1 MSMLDSGDFRGR
13 GWRFPI
19 YPAANGGLSYVEG
32 DENVVQSLELLLRT
46 VAGERVMR
54 PDLGTTVPTLVFEG
68 DSEQNLH
75 RLEVAIDEAIRQ
87 WEPRVEVETVE
98 ASRDLRHDT
107 AVDVTVTYRVLRTN
121 TKRNLVF
128 PFALDTSPTA
138 GGPS

>member
-1 MSMLDSGDFRGR
+1 GDCRHRVADRADRRHAGCAHGGLSSHLQRPGGPARRSDRRRRAHGADRMSMLDSGDFRGR

-75 RLEVAIDEAIRQ
+75 RLEVAI
-87 WEPRVEVETVE
+87 
-98 ASRDLRHDT
+98 
-107 AVDVTVTYRVLRTN
+107 
-121 TKRNLVF
+121 
-128 PFALDTSPTA
+128 
-138 GGPS
+138 